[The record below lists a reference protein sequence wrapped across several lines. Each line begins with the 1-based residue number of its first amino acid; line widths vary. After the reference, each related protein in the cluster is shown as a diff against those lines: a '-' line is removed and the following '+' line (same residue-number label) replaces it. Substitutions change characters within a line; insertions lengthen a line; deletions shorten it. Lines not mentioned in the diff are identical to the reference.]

1 MSNSRVT
8 IFVSSSLEIVSLN
21 FKNLTIVEGV
31 GKTSLITTIV
41 KDIFPKEVPQVL
53 ESAVTIS
60 PELYL
65 LPNNNATVL
74 VDAPL
79 DD

>member
-1 MSNSRVT
+1 MLV
-8 IFVSSSLEIVSLN
+8 
-21 FKNLTIVEGV
+21 VE
-31 GKTSLITTIV
+31 